1 MPDRITCV
9 EMQHLNI
16 VAPDFEATVS
26 HFRDVFGAQFVLDLP
41 NTNWHAGL
49 LYLGGVLIEL
59 FAPNDFFLNSRY
71 GAHYIGVEYEVFDL
85 DSVRRNLG
93 ERDIRLVRDIGVA
106 IHTDPADTHGV
117 AFEFFA
123 GNFHR
128 DGVVEW
134 QEPLRS
140 AVYWREE
147 HPLGLTGL
155 KRYSV
160 AAARH
165 DAAVE
170 FYRDTFDVAV
180 VCEQERPHIGALV
193 TALQLADTVVELMSP
208 LGPGVIEEHLRR
220 HGEGIRSIVLAVAD
234 TDAASEYLAWRGIAV
249 GPGDHPDSVAVAP
262 EHNRGLLMEL
272 AR

>member
-26 HFRDVFGAQFVLDLP
+26 HFRDLFGAQFVLDLP

-71 GAHYIGVEYEVFDL
+71 GAHYIGVEYEVGEL
-85 DSVRRNLG
+85 DSVRRNLT
-93 ERDIRLVRDIGVA
+93 ERDIGLVRDIGVA

-117 AFEFFA
+117 AFEFYA

-134 QEPLRS
+134 LEPLRS
-140 AVYWREE
+140 AEYWREE
-147 HPLGLTGL
+147 HPMGLAGL

-160 AAARH
+160 ATARH
-165 DAAVE
+165 AAAVD
-170 FYRDTFDVAV
+170 FYRDTFDVCAV
-180 VCEQERPHIGALV
+180 YDEERPHIGARV
-193 TALQLADTVVELMSP
+193 TGLQLADTVVELISP
-208 LGPGVIEEHLRR
+208 LGPGVIEDHLCR

-234 TDAASEYLAWRGIAV
+234 IAKACGHLARRGVVV
-249 GPGDHPDSVAVAP
+249 GPGDHPDSVALAP

-272 AR
+272 AS